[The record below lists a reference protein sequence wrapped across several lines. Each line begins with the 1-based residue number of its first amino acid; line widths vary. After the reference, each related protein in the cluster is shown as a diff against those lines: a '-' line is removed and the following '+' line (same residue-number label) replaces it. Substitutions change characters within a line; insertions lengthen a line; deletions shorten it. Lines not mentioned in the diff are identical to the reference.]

1 MKILLA
7 VDNSEYSNAAIQE
20 VARRPWPA
28 RSMVRVLSVAE
39 PLPPPAAE
47 LWYDNQG
54 SLDAAQRELKKNT
67 TEFTKTILA
76 KLRRKG
82 LNIESTVR
90 EGHPRTAIIDEA
102 LKWRADLIVMG
113 SHGRTGL
120 TRLPLGSVAQ
130 YVVSNAPCSVE
141 VARRKKSRGS
151 R

>member
-67 TEFTKTILA
+67 TEFRKTIVA

-82 LNIESTVR
+82 LKIESTVR

-120 TRLPLGSVAQ
+120 TRLLLGSVAQ
-130 YVVSNAPCSVE
+130 HVVSSAPC
-141 VARRKKSRGS
+141 
-151 R
+151 